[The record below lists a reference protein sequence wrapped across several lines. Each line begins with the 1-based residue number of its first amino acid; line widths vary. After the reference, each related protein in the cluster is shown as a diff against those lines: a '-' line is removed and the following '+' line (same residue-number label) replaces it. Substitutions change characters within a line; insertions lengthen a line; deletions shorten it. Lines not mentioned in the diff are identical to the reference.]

1 MAEIPTFN
9 LSDIDTSLRSSAT
22 QAGGWASKYEDQATA
37 LKSVTFGS
45 PFSLLS
51 RTFDVTL
58 SKTTGVELMT
68 AANNNAFF
76 YIPTMIAL
84 HYNQGTLGD
93 GDNGVRVYA
102 ASNETQNGDTLMAQI
117 NFGNTIG
124 NAGFRRWSA
133 DDGDTIYGCLH
144 GATQAGA
151 ARSPGTWPVTPID
164 WVNRDSSNIH
174 SEAQK
179 AYPHKVLRNNLDDS
193 DFQNESGVARQ
204 NVYARLTGAS
214 SASSFVIKQV
224 DLYGMAF
231 EKPVCEGICL

>member
-1 MAEIPTFN
+1 MSELPQFN
-9 LSDIDTSLRSSAT
+9 LSEIDTSLRSST
-22 QAGGWASKYEDQATA
+22 GSWANKYEDQATA
-37 LKSVTFGS
+37 LKAVTFGS

-58 SKTTGVELMT
+58 NKTTGVELMT
-68 AANNNAFF
+68 AGNNNAFF
-76 YIPTMIAL
+76 YIPTMIAF

-102 ASNETQNGDTLMAQI
+102 ASNETQNGDSLMIQI

-124 NAGFRRWSA
+124 NTSSRRWSA

-144 GATQAGA
+144 RSSIAGTA
-151 ARSPGTWPVTPID
+151 QSPGTWPVTPID
-164 WVNRDSSNIH
+164 WVNRDSGNIH

-179 AYPHKVLRNNLDDS
+179 AYPHQVLRNNLDDV
-193 DFQNESGVARQ
+193 DFENESGVARQ
-204 NVYARLTGAS
+204 NVYARLTSGS
-214 SASSFVIKQV
+214 SASSFVIKQI

-231 EKPVCEGICL
+231 EKPICEGFCN